1 MADTALFQGIFLGH
15 SSADFDEGVV
25 NLGVTMGLGKE
36 ERGQC
41 PNPRNPIPPK
51 AGDTPLVT

>member
-1 MADTALFQGIFLGH
+1 MFQVIFLGH

-25 NLGVTMGLGKE
+25 NLGITMGLGKE

-41 PNPRNPIPPK
+41 PNPPNPIPPK
-51 AGDTPLVT
+51 ARDTPFVT